1 MYSIVDY
8 DYQKLY
14 TEYVCWLSK
23 NGYQT
28 TFNRQLAQVNK
39 DMEWIVFNTKSQ
51 HLASFSQYYRYVES
65 VIYPDTRAER
75 TKDVWDV
82 RNLGVPFHTLPS
94 RPRYTINYTSILQ
107 PWLKQQIKEFQ
118 FLSCPES

>member
-1 MYSIVDY
+1 MAYIYPNRYMTNEVRGFFQHLVVDKQLSASYIKDYLCTWDKTFSSFVTEKYPNMYSIVDY

-39 DMEWIVFNTKSQ
+39 DME
-51 HLASFSQYYRYVES
+51 
-65 VIYPDTRAER
+65 
-75 TKDVWDV
+75 
-82 RNLGVPFHTLPS
+82 
-94 RPRYTINYTSILQ
+94 
-107 PWLKQQIKEFQ
+107 
-118 FLSCPES
+118 